1 MQTARAVIGSGRPV
15 KRKRGDYMSI
25 RYKFDVL
32 AALRAV
38 GYTSYR
44 IRREK
49 LLAESTLQKFREGKP
64 VSTDNIG
71 TLCKMLGCQPGDIL
85 EYRKEEDSNDTK

>member
-1 MQTARAVIGSGRPV
+1 
-15 KRKRGDYMSI
+15 MSI
-25 RYKFDVL
+25 KYKFDIL

-44 IRREK
+44 VRKEK
-49 LLAESTLQKFREGKP
+49 IFAESTMQKFREGKP

-71 TLCKMLGCQPGDIL
+71 TLCALLCCQPGDIL
-85 EYRKEEDSNDTK
+85 EYITDAEKE

>member
-1 MQTARAVIGSGRPV
+1 MA
-15 KRKRGDYMSI
+15 M

-32 AALRAV
+32 AALRAA

-44 IRREK
+44 IRQEK
-49 LLAESTLQKFREGKP
+49 LLAESTMQKFREGKP

-85 EYRKEEDSNDTK
+85 EYVQDDE